1 MVGDGSD
8 NKAVPTPSVGKHG
21 PALAKPSVESQSQC
35 IFSTMKKIPKKTKRE
50 PVPRLP
56 ANPSLEWPERG
67 PRDKTKLLCCEVL

>member
-1 MVGDGSD
+1 
-8 NKAVPTPSVGKHG
+8 
-21 PALAKPSVESQSQC
+21 
-35 IFSTMKKIPKKTKRE
+35 MKKIPKKTKRE